1 MWIADSHR
9 SREIDRAARE
19 TYGMTTAVL
28 MERAGLAVFE
38 LLTQMAPPRGKVAVL
53 CGKGHNGGDGF
64 VLARLASQHQF
75 QVECLVCATEADL
88 VDSCRQQ
95 MVQARTQ
102 GVEPVFCDDPK
113 WNERLENLRHKDV
126 VVDAMLGTGVE
137 GGLKGP
143 VLTAV
148 QKVNLS
154 GVPLLAVDQPTG
166 IHTDTGEELGDSVY
180 ATKTVTFGLPKP
192 YLFQSA
198 GLEHAGDWSVADIGL
213 PKELRRAPTGARLL
227 DAQWVVDRL
236 PERVK
241 TSHKGANG
249 HVLVVAGS
257 TGMRGAAVLAVE
269 AAYRAGA
276 GMVTVA
282 GVSAVCD
289 TVSRRVPEALLLP
302 LEEVEGAVSPAAAEV
317 ILAAN
322 GRFDAALFGPG
333 LTHGP
338 AASNFLGRLWPRWE
352 KPCCIDADAINAV
365 ALGLALPP
373 VDCALT
379 PHPGEIGR
387 LLKWPVPVVQSDRFH
402 AVRSAVKLTGKT
414 VLLKGPY
421 SIVGD
426 PDEPL
431 NVNPTGNP
439 GMATAGM
446 GDVLGGIVATLCAQE
461 LTPYEAASCAMF
473 WHGAAGDDCAKDQGA
488 IGFLARNVVT
498 QLPRTRAKL
507 VASCSER

>member
-1 MWIADSHR
+1 MWIADSQR
-9 SREIDRAARE
+9 SQEIDRAARE

-38 LLTQMAPPRGKVAVL
+38 ALVQMTPARGRVTVI

-64 VLARLASQHQF
+64 VIARLASQHQF
-75 QVECLVCATEADL
+75 QVECLVCATESEL
-88 VDSCRQQ
+88 VDACRQQ
-95 MVQARTQ
+95 MLQSRTQ

-113 WNERLENLRHKDV
+113 WNERLDNLRHQDV
-126 VVDAMLGTGVE
+126 IVDAMLGIGVE
-137 GGLKGP
+137 GTLQGHI
-143 VLTAV
+143 LTAV
-148 QKVNLS
+148 RKVNVS

-180 ATKTVTFGLPKP
+180 ATRTVTFGLPKP
-192 YLFQSA
+192 SLFQST
-198 GLEHAGDWSVADIGL
+198 GLEHAGNWSVADIGL
-213 PKELRRAPTGARLL
+213 PKDLLRAPTGARLL

-241 TSHKGANG
+241 TSHKGSNG

-276 GMVTVA
+276 GMVTIASVP
-282 GVSAVCD
+282 AVCD
-289 TVSRRVPEALLLP
+289 TVSRLVPEALLMP
-302 LEEVEGAVSPAAAEV
+302 LEEIEGAVAPSAAEV
-317 ILAAN
+317 VLAAN

-338 AASNFLGRLWPRWE
+338 VASDFLARLWPRWE
-352 KPCCIDADAINAV
+352 KPSCIDADAINAV
-365 ALGLALPP
+365 ALGLPLPK

-387 LLKWPVPVVQSDRFH
+387 LLKWPVQVVQSDRFH
-402 AVRSAVKLTGKT
+402 AVRSAVAQTGQT

-421 SIVGD
+421 SIVGG

-446 GDVLGGIVATLCAQE
+446 GDVLGGVVATLCSQD

-473 WHGAAGDDCAKDQGA
+473 WHGAAGDACAEAQGA
-488 IGFLARNVVT
+488 IGFLARDVAA
-498 QLPRTRAKL
+498 QLPFTRAKL
-507 VASCSER
+507 VASCSED

>member
-9 SREIDRAARE
+9 SREIDRLARE

-38 LLTQMAPPRGKVAVL
+38 ALGQLAPERGKVTVL

-64 VLARLASQHQF
+64 VLARLASQHQYH
-75 QVECLVCATEADL
+75 VECLVTSSESDL
-88 VDSCRQQ
+88 VDACRQQ

-102 GVEPVFCDDPK
+102 GVEPIFCDDPK
-113 WNERLENLRHKDV
+113 WSEKLDNLRHRDV
-126 VVDAMLGTGVE
+126 IVDAMLGTGIQDALQ
-137 GGLKGP
+137 GH
-143 VLTAV
+143 VLAAV
-148 QKVNLS
+148 QKAGMS
-154 GVPLLAVDQPTG
+154 GVPVLAVDQPTG
-166 IHTDTGEELGDSVY
+166 IHTDTGEELGDSIY
-180 ATKTVTFGLPKP
+180 ATRTVTFGLPKP
-192 YLFQSA
+192 CLFQGT
-198 GLEHAGDWSVADIGL
+198 GLEHAGDWTVADIGL
-213 PKELRRAPTGARLL
+213 PKDLLRTPTGARLL

-241 TSHKGANG
+241 TSHKGSNG

-282 GVSAVCD
+282 SVPDVCD
-289 TVSRRVPEALLLP
+289 TVSRRVPEALLMP
-302 LEEVEGAVSPAAAEV
+302 LAEIDGAVSPGAAEV
-317 ILAAN
+317 VLAASA
-322 GRFDAALFGPG
+322 RFDAALFGPG
-333 LTHGP
+333 LTHG
-338 AASNFLGRLWPRWE
+338 AAATDFLAKVWPRWE
-352 KPCCIDADAINAV
+352 KPSCLDADALNAV
-365 ALGLALPP
+365 ALGLPLPP

-387 LLKWPVPVVQSDRFH
+387 LLQWPVQVVQSDRFH
-402 AVRSAVKLTGKT
+402 AVRSAVRQTGKT

-421 SIVGD
+421 SIVGA

-446 GDVLGGIVATLCAQE
+446 GDVLGGVVATLCAQD

-473 WHGAAGDDCAKDQGA
+473 WHGMSGDTCAQAVGA
-488 IGFLARNVVT
+488 IGFLARDVAD
-498 QLPRTRAKL
+498 QLPQTRAKL
-507 VASCSER
+507 VASCCED